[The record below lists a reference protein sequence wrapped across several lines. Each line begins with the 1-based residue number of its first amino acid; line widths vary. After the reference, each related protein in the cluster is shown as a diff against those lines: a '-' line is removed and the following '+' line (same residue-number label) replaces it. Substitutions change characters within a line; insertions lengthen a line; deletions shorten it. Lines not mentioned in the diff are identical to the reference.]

1 MDGRPEVTSR
11 MAAPATC
18 ASRVV
23 TRMAESYKVRRIHGP
38 IALAG
43 LVALSIVGQ
52 EPTDAAA
59 QTTAA
64 QLRSQ
69 AFRQAYNLDYNEAIA
84 NFDKALA
91 LEPNDSATH
100 RARAT
105 AVWLHIIF
113 RRGSITVDQYLG
125 GASRSDLKLEKPPA
139 ADASTFHRHASEALR
154 LAERRLA
161 ANPRDVNA
169 LYDLGAAVGLQASYA
184 ATVEGRIGGAF
195 GSARRAYDSHEKVM
209 TLDPS
214 RKDAGLVV
222 GTYRYVVATLSLPAR
237 WAAYIAGFGGDKT
250 KGLQFVEEASRYPG
264 DVQVDAKFAL
274 MLLYNREGRFLEAL
288 EVIRGLMKE
297 FPRNRILRLEAGATA
312 IRARHYTEA
321 DRLLSEGI
329 EGLPADARTRAFGEE
344 AMWFYKRGMARLA
357 LRRLDPARADLARA
371 LGLPMRDWV
380 KARVQLEVGKLAD
393 LESRRADARAAYEQA
408 MRLADSGNDPE
419 TRQEAE
425 RWSQQPYR

>member
-1 MDGRPEVTSR
+1 VAT
-11 MAAPATC
+11 AALL
-18 ASRVV
+18 
-23 TRMAESYKVRRIHGP
+23 G
-38 IALAG
+38 
-43 LVALSIVGQ
+43 LSIAVAERPAVAG
-52 EPTDAAA
+52 AARQA
-59 QTTAA
+59 TSA

-69 AFRQAYNLDYNEAIA
+69 AFRLAYNLDYPEAIA
-84 NFDKALA
+84 TFDKALA
-91 LEPNDSATH
+91 MDPNDSATH

-125 GASRSDLKLEKPPA
+125 GTSRSDLKLEKPPA
-139 ADASTFHRHASEALR
+139 DAAETFHRHASEALR

-161 ANPRDVNA
+161 ANPRDVQA
-169 LYDLGAAVGLQASYA
+169 LYDVGAAVGLQASYA

-195 GSARRAYDSHEKVM
+195 GAARRAYDSHEKVLA
-209 TLDPS
+209 LDPS
-214 RKDAGLVV
+214 RKDAGLIV

-237 WAAYIAGFGGDKT
+237 WVAYIAGFGGDKT
-250 KGLQFVEEASRYPG
+250 KGLKFVEDASRYPG

-274 MLLYNREGRFLEAL
+274 MLLYNREGRYLDAL
-288 EVIRGLMKE
+288 RVIGELMAE

-321 DRLLSEGI
+321 DRLLTEGI
-329 EGLPADARTRAFGEE
+329 DALPADPRPRAFGEE

-357 LRRLDPARADLARA
+357 LRRLDPARADLSRA

-380 KARVQLEVGKLAD
+380 KARAHLEIGKLAD
-393 LESRRADARAAYEQA
+393 LESRRADALAAYKQA
-408 MRLADSGNDPE
+408 IRLANTGNDPE

-425 RWSQQPYR
+425 RWIRQPYP